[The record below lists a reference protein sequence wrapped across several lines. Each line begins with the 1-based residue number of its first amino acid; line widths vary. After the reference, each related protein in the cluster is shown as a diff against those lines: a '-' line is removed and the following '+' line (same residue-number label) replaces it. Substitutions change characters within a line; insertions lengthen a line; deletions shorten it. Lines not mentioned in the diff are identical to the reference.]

1 MTSLSETWY
10 IHYRYIKLNLV
21 LRIVTDDLVCSA
33 LSKRGR
39 NKIVVVEVDEI
50 RCDIISTVT
59 MHLGSNVFFKTYHS
73 NTIEYCKTIRMMV
86 YEYENRLLQEYT
98 FQNHLSWPNSLFLI
112 SKYRYAFLM
121 IYQTCQ
127 LYLNVYLVWNWS
139 IFYLM

>member
-1 MTSLSETWY
+1 MHRSIYILHWARYKVFLSPRVIIPTSKSETWY
-10 IHYRYIKLNLV
+10 IHYRYIKSNLV

-98 FQNHLSWPNSLFLI
+98 FQNHLS
-112 SKYRYAFLM
+112 
-121 IYQTCQ
+121 
-127 LYLNVYLVWNWS
+127 
-139 IFYLM
+139 

>member
-1 MTSLSETWY
+1 M
-10 IHYRYIKLNLV
+10 

-86 YEYENRLLQEYT
+86 YEYEDRLLQEYT
-98 FQNHLSWPNSLFLI
+98 FQNHLSWPNNNYKSLFLI
-112 SKYRYAFLM
+112 SMYRYAFLTKYW
-121 IYQTCQ
+121 ICQ
-127 LYLNVYLVWNWS
+127 LYFNVHLVGNWC
-139 IFYLM
+139 ILHLMKLLLLLSTTR